1 MYQSEVFRNAH
12 RVLSIMV
19 LKIMLAMVFHSGKV
33 IPIEQTEELFKSF
46 ANSPKVLKQSPERLI
61 GSRSSFG

>member
-1 MYQSEVFRNAH
+1 
-12 RVLSIMV
+12 MV

>member
-1 MYQSEVFRNAH
+1 
-12 RVLSIMV
+12 MV
-19 LKIMLAMVFHSGKV
+19 LKIMLAMMFYSGKV